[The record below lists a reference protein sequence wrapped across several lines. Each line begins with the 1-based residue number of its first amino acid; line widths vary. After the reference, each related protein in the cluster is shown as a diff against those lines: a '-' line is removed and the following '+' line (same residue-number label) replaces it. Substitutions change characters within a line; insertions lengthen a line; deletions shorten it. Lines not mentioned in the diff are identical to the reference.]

1 MTDIPR
7 LRSQRGATLIV
18 GLIMLLLLTLMVSG
32 AFVQS
37 IASHKAVGNMQSR
50 DEAVM
55 AANVAI
61 EQVISSA
68 FATAPTAEEVNVDLN
83 NDGTQDYVV
92 SMLAPVCQ
100 KATLATAAK
109 PSSLSLGTMSSST
122 WNTVWGLEAT
132 VSDVASGASAR
143 VRSGVRVLLT
153 DSQKNAVCP

>member
-1 MTDIPR
+1 M
-7 LRSQRGATLIV
+7 
-18 GLIMLLLLTLMVSG
+18 
-32 AFVQS
+32 
-37 IASHKAVGNMQSR
+37 
-50 DEAVM
+50 
-55 AANVAI
+55 
-61 EQVISSA
+61 
-68 FATAPTAEEVNVDLN
+68 
-83 NDGTQDYVV
+83 